1 MQNKNVTLRPVH
13 VRRES
18 NQCLAI
24 RNATHWADTRSIERI
39 SCYVVICMFTCFT
52 VSACYCMVGLINIT
66 YFVDSET
73 KLTRPKLLQCFT
85 HNRTSLDVCKKSFY
99 RAANAVFGKVGRTAT
114 EEVTLQLVLS
124 KCVSVL
130 LFCLKPVH

>member
-66 YFVDSET
+66 YFVDSEI
-73 KLTRPKLLQCFT
+73 KLNRPKL
-85 HNRTSLDVCKKSFY
+85 Y
-99 RAANAVFGKVGRTAT
+99 
-114 EEVTLQLVLS
+114 
-124 KCVSVL
+124 SVL
-130 LFCLKPVH
+130 HTTEQPVYNIVANFHVNLY